1 MKVLK
6 QNKEVLKKEEVG
18 VVYLVSKRVKK
29 GGLALNNRRK
39 LIAKYDPKSP
49 ISEQY
54 RNIRTNIIYSSID
67 EEIRSILVTSSG
79 PGEGKSTTTANL
91 AVVFAQAGKTV
102 LLVDA
107 DLRKPTVHYTFN
119 LNNTAGLTSILTN
132 QMELMEAVHQDDEKN
147 LYVLPSGPIP
157 PNPSELLGS
166 KAMSNFLER
175 ALEEFDIILF
185 DTPPVMAV
193 TDAQVLANLCHG
205 SILVVGSEKADKDA
219 VVKTKE
225 QLASSTGKILGV
237 VLNNKKN
244 DKNSNYYYYGTN

>member
-1 MKVLK
+1 MAA
-6 QNKEVLKKEEVG
+6 
-18 VVYLVSKRVKK
+18 SKRAKK
-29 GGLALNNRRK
+29 GGLALNRRK

-54 RNIRTNIIYSSID
+54 RNIRTNILYSSID

-79 PGEGKSTTTANL
+79 PGEGKSTTAANL
-91 AVVFAQAGKTV
+91 AIVFAQQGKTV

-132 QMELMEAVHQDDEKN
+132 QMELMEVVHQYDEKN

-166 KAMSNFLER
+166 KAMNLFLEK
-175 ALEEFDIILF
+175 ALEEFDIVLF
-185 DTPPVMAV
+185 DTPPVLAV

-205 SILVVGSEKADKDA
+205 SILVVSSGKTDKEA
-219 VVKTKE
+219 AVKTKE
-225 QLASSTGKILGV
+225 QLDSSTGKILGV
-237 VLNNKKN
+237 VLNNKKP
-244 DKNSNYYYYGTN
+244 DKKGNYYYYGTN